1 MLRLATFV
9 YPSHK
14 SHKQVDTKSLR
25 DTMRLPATAALAS
38 FAVGSVSKLLSKLP
52 LDIETRAS
60 INSRLTNIHIE
71 RRGDSVEAAR
81 FTYGPCKSASLVHGT
96 HVDIST
102 TTSTSH
108 DRLV

>member
-1 MLRLATFV
+1 MRL
-9 YPSHK
+9 
-14 SHKQVDTKSLR
+14 
-25 DTMRLPATAALAS
+25 LPATAALAS
-38 FAVGSVSKLLSKLP
+38 FAFGSASKLLSNLP

-60 INSRLTNIHIE
+60 IDSRLTNIHID
-71 RRGDSVEAAR
+71 RRGDAAEAAR
-81 FTYGPCKSASLVHGT
+81 FTYGPCESASPEHGA